1 MRVTRFPARAAGPAD
16 RMADFIAHL
25 RMNGL
30 RVGPNDTGQ
39 ALSAL
44 SHVDATDVGVARD
57 ALAAVLAS
65 DADEY
70 GKFDDLF
77 DAFWFNVGKQK
88 AGQQNSNVRV
98 QSIQSPLWK
107 SHSAKQRKRN

>member
-30 RVGPNDTGQ
+30 RVGPNAPGQ

-44 SHVDATDVGVARD
+44 SHVDATDADITRE

-70 GKFDDLF
+70 
-77 DAFWFNVGKQK
+77 
-88 AGQQNSNVRV
+88 S
-98 QSIQSPLWK
+98 
-107 SHSAKQRKRN
+107 